1 MPHGP
6 WLDVQRPS
14 CIVSYK
20 MTVNL
25 TEQEMRLALFGN
37 SCSAPD
43 AVNESPV
50 VKAAEVSVKSTPRRT
65 SSPRL
70 RVTLKVTKTFEG
82 VEEIFSY
89 DADTLSSLV
98 AEQEA
103 RAAAKRKRFK
113 YFELVSIVSV

>member
-14 CIVSYK
+14 CIVSHK

-25 TEQEMRLALFGN
+25 TEQEIRLALFGN
-37 SCSAPD
+37 SRSAPD
-43 AVNESPV
+43 AVNQSPV

-113 YFELVSIVSV
+113 YFELVSIVPV

>member
-1 MPHGP
+1 
-6 WLDVQRPS
+6 
-14 CIVSYK
+14 

>member
-1 MPHGP
+1 
-6 WLDVQRPS
+6 
-14 CIVSYK
+14 

-25 TEQEMRLALFGN
+25 TEQEMRLALFGD
-37 SCSAPD
+37 SLSSPH

-50 VKAAEVSVKSTPRRT
+50 VKAAQVSVKSTPRRT

-82 VEEIFSY
+82 EEEIFCY
-89 DADTLSSLV
+89 DADTLSRLV
-98 AEQEA
+98 AEQAA